1 MILDTRG
8 IRTECSSRFKSVS
21 DSALIE
27 NKRIEK
33 LLLRLLDCSVNHRL
47 TLHELEEL
55 QSHLIHLFESLI
67 ACLNE
72 LKTTQDSMR
81 RTIADNNMTLAE
93 NADIY
98 MIEYQEIIECIK
110 SMKHASEK
118 INFSLFTKC
127 AVKMEN
133 ANKGLKNC
141 LIELEKQKMPGKQ
154 SRDFFL
160 LYFFSSGIRIKNKR
174 KFSLIFNELLIFYL
188 TFQ

>member
-1 MILDTRG
+1 
-8 IRTECSSRFKSVS
+8 
-21 DSALIE
+21 
-27 NKRIEK
+27 
-33 LLLRLLDCSVNHRL
+33 
-47 TLHELEEL
+47 
-55 QSHLIHLFESLI
+55 
-67 ACLNE
+67 
-72 LKTTQDSMR
+72 MR